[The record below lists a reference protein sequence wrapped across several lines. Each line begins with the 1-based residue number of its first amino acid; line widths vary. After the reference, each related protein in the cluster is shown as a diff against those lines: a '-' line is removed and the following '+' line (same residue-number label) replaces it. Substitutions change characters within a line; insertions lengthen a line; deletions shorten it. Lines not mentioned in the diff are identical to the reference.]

1 MLRKL
6 TYLLLFVSMLAIA
19 STIGIVLIDTNENN
33 KVFAQ
38 QQQQQ
43 QTSNDTN
50 LVIKAGP
57 LTAVRHVFDDP
68 TLRVFHYCTPHHK
81 IMAVCTLFDTNQKN
95 ATLIGIEYML
105 TPED

>member
-1 MLRKL
+1 MR
-6 TYLLLFVSMLAIA
+6 T
-19 STIGIVLIDTNENN
+19 TT
-33 KVFAQ
+33 VFA

-68 TLRVFHYCTPHHK
+68 TLEYSIIV
-81 IMAVCTLFDTNQKN
+81 L
-95 ATLIGIEYML
+95 LIIR
-105 TPED
+105 

>member
-1 MLRKL
+1 
-6 TYLLLFVSMLAIA
+6 MLAIA

-38 QQQQQ
+38 QQHQ

-68 TLRVFHYCTPHHK
+68 TLRVS
-81 IMAVCTLFDTNQKN
+81 IIVL
-95 ATLIGIEYML
+95 LIIR
-105 TPED
+105 

>member
-38 QQQQQ
+38 QQQQ
-43 QTSNDTN
+43 TSNDTN
-50 LVIKAGP
+50 LVLKQD
-57 LTAVRHVFDDP
+57 H
-68 TLRVFHYCTPHHK
+68 
-81 IMAVCTLFDTNQKN
+81 
-95 ATLIGIEYML
+95 
-105 TPED
+105 

>member
-19 STIGIVLIDTNENN
+19 PTIGIVLIDTSENN
-33 KVFAQ
+33 KVFA
-38 QQQQQ
+38 QQQ

-81 IMAVCTLFDTNQKN
+81 IMAVC
-95 ATLIGIEYML
+95 
-105 TPED
+105 